1 MNPYK
6 AALKILALLGLAI
19 WSLVSSA
26 FTPGGAFTATGP
38 FSVKYNP
45 VLPAVTCT
53 LTVHGVANPGGGAS
67 VTAAT
72 LTGSNPLC
80 ANIAPQGLPWPWQPT
95 SVTTVNVSIMGIK
108 IGTVTCSAATLA
120 TTWSNA
126 SNSLSATSLPWGS
139 CTLQSLTLVTT
150 PALTLP

>member
-1 MNPYK
+1 MNPYRS
-6 AALKILALLGLAI
+6 ALKIMALLGLAI
-19 WSLVSSA
+19 WSLASSA
-26 FTPGGAFTATGP
+26 FTPGGLFTATGP

-53 LTVHGVANPGGGAS
+53 LTVHGVANTGGGAS

-72 LTGSNPLC
+72 MTGSNPLC
-80 ANIAPQGLPWPWQPT
+80 ATISPQGLPWLWQPT
-95 SVTTVNVSIMGIK
+95 SATTVNVINMSIK

-120 TTWSNA
+120 TTWSNS
-126 SNSLSATSLPWGS
+126 SNSLSATSLPWGG

-150 PALTLP
+150 PPLTLP